1 MKKYKNKSDKMDVT
15 GIKPRTPK
23 QIARA
28 GTTLAMGMAFLPF
41 IPYTKKGIAK
51 TYSPNP
57 GYKKKNGR

>member
-1 MKKYKNKSDKMDVT
+1 MKKKKHNSNLA

-28 GTTLAMGMAFLPF
+28 GTTLAMGMIFLPF
-41 IPYTKKGIAK
+41 IPFTKKGIAK

-57 GYKKKNGR
+57 GYKKRNGR